1 VLVQFWTYTCINW
14 LRTLPYVR
22 AWARRLDGLQVLTSN
37 PRPNPCMAL
46 CISGIISRN
55 LVTGILGPLSE
66 GGLPRWSVTVLRRNR
81 TQTNSL
87 IGVLVAAVACS
98 VIGMTAAQPNPQKDV
113 ERVIRD
119 FLVAFSNRDFAVFV
133 PYFSEDATVFFP
145 PSAAAPLGRVQG
157 RSEIERAFKTIFD
170 AYPPRTTRAP
180 TPIAPQ
186 DLLIQDLDGHAV
198 VTFQLGSETA
208 RQRRT
213 LVLKRSGDE
222 WKIVHL
228 HGSAS
233 VNQP

>member
-1 VLVQFWTYTCINW
+1 
-14 LRTLPYVR
+14 
-22 AWARRLDGLQVLTSN
+22 
-37 PRPNPCMAL
+37 M
-46 CISGIISRN
+46 
-55 LVTGILGPLSE
+55 
-66 GGLPRWSVTVLRRNR
+66 LRRNR
-81 TQTNSL
+81 SQTISF
-87 IGVLVAAVACS
+87 IGVLMMAVVLSMLS
-98 VIGMTAAQPNPQKDV
+98 VGRAQTNQQKDV

-157 RSEIERAFKTIFD
+157 RSEIERTFKTIFD
-170 AYPPRTTRAP
+170 AYPPRSNRPP

-186 DLLIQDLDGHAV
+186 DLLIQELDGNAI

-213 LVLKRSGDE
+213 FVLKRVGDD

-233 VNQP
+233 ANQP

>member
-1 VLVQFWTYTCINW
+1 
-14 LRTLPYVR
+14 
-22 AWARRLDGLQVLTSN
+22 
-37 PRPNPCMAL
+37 M
-46 CISGIISRN
+46 
-55 LVTGILGPLSE
+55 
-66 GGLPRWSVTVLRRNR
+66 LRRNC
-81 TQTNSL
+81 TLTNTV
-87 IGVLVAAVACS
+87 IGVLAVAVALS
-98 VIGMTAAQPNPQKDV
+98 VLGVARAQPNPQKDV

-145 PSAAAPLGRVQG
+145 PSTAAPLGRVQG
-157 RSEIERAFKTIFD
+157 RSEIARTFKTIFD
-170 AYPPRTTRAP
+170 AYPPRTGRQP

-186 DLLIQDLDGHAV
+186 DLLIQELDGHAV

-213 LVLKRSGDE
+213 FVLKRTGDE

-233 VNQP
+233 ANQP

>member
-1 VLVQFWTYTCINW
+1 MF
-14 LRTLPYVR
+14 R
-22 AWARRLDGLQVLTSN
+22 
-37 PRPNPCMAL
+37 
-46 CISGIISRN
+46 RN
-55 LVTGILGPLSE
+55 L
-66 GGLPRWSVTVLRRNR
+66 

-87 IGVLVAAVACS
+87 IRVWLMALALSVPGVADAKP
-98 VIGMTAAQPNPQKDV
+98 TPQKDV
-113 ERVIRD
+113 ERVIGD

-145 PSAAAPLGRVQG
+145 PSAAAPLGRVRG
-157 RSEIERAFKTIFD
+157 RSEIERTFKTIFD

-180 TPIAPQ
+180 APIAPQ
-186 DLLIQDLDGHAV
+186 DLLIQEFDGHAV

-213 LVLKRSGDE
+213 FVLKRIGDE

-233 VNQP
+233 TQQP